1 MFKVKMLV
9 IEVNMKSILFLIK
22 KFVLRLMVVSMRK
35 LWKVFEN
42 FIFMVV
48 GDIIVF
54 IVYVFKFIYSRLW
67 MIVFD
72 LLEDCWKNYNGSVM
86 VVSVNLRKIIL
97 VEIINLFVLCKK
109 YFFFCSKLRIFYN
122 YCNNIWLN
130 LD

>member
-54 IVYVFKFIYSRLW
+54 IVYVFKFIYSRL
-67 MIVFD
+67 
-72 LLEDCWKNYNGSVM
+72 
-86 VVSVNLRKIIL
+86 
-97 VEIINLFVLCKK
+97 
-109 YFFFCSKLRIFYN
+109 
-122 YCNNIWLN
+122 
-130 LD
+130 